1 MIKATRKGRTKRA
14 TTVDDSIANSSATV
28 APTGERDCESARP
41 SNPQSTGARDEAIRA
56 LAFSKWEAAG
66 RPAGDGF
73 EFWLEAE
80 REVDAEVART
90 SPAQA

>member
-14 TTVDDSIANSSATV
+14 TAVDDSIANPNATV
-28 APTGERDCESARP
+28 AQTGELACESARP
-41 SNPQSTGARDEAIRA
+41 SNQQSTGARDEAIRA
-56 LAFSKWEAAG
+56 LAFRKWEAAG
-66 RPAGDGF
+66 CPAGDGF

-80 REVDAEVART
+80 REVHAEVARS